1 MRGGFLGKP
10 HVESRDD
17 PGDMVAC
24 IVHAISSVFKWTVL
38 LRCVVLKKKVLQS
51 DSRSANVHAL
61 SFHIPAPYSSVESV
75 HLLLFTV

>member
-10 HVESRDD
+10 RVESRDD

-38 LRCVVLKKKVLQS
+38 FRCVVFKKKGCSNQI
-51 DSRSANVHAL
+51 AEAQPCMH
-61 SFHIPAPYSSVESV
+61 
-75 HLLLFTV
+75 